1 MTDIWQTTALSS
13 KLFIFIILHA
23 DAVTYKTPCRVLE
36 KFNTELSRTAEKET
50 HLSRRRKPLGF
61 PSGRL
66 ASLDR
71 HRAISITDELWAKA
85 SV

>member
-36 KFNTELSRTAEKET
+36 KFNTELSSTSAVWCQNSKKQ
-50 HLSRRRKPLGF
+50 L
-61 PSGRL
+61 
-66 ASLDR
+66 
-71 HRAISITDELWAKA
+71 
-85 SV
+85 